1 MECKKPAIRAARV
14 SDFHAIGEDTGGY
27 DACAYVIEHDGKV
40 IGIGGLVYADLVHA
54 FSKFLPECDKFKRFK
69 VKLLYLVYG
78 LARESGQDVYM
89 VADDIIT
96 TSTGLAEHFLLEKVS
111 DCEGSR
117 GIYVCRQQAR

>member
-78 LARESGQDVYM
+78 LAREPHAPRVSGD
-89 VADDIIT
+89 ADFTMIKTPSDLARIIYR
-96 TSTGLAEHFLLEKVS
+96 S
-111 DCEGSR
+111 
-117 GIYVCRQQAR
+117 GIR